1 MHLEKKMIKAYAA
14 MKKGSD
20 LELFEYEPE
29 DLKSNQVN
37 IQVESCGICHSD
49 ISAIDGSWGKSMYP
63 MVAGHEVIGKII
75 GIGADVSLHKIG
87 DRVGLG
93 WHSGYCHNCEHCD
106 AGDHN
111 FCSATKKTV
120 FSQYGGFAEQVTA
133 DEVSVITIPNGLN
146 HQDAGPLLC
155 GGITVFTP
163 IVEFNINKNHK
174 VGIIGIGGLGH
185 LALKFY
191 KALGCHVTAFTNSE
205 DKEDLIIKLG
215 ADEII
220 SSTDK
225 SRIKPL
231 GAKFDLI
238 ISTVNVKLDW
248 NLFLSIIKPR
258 GRLHF
263 VGAVLAPIETS
274 VFSLMSGRKSIS
286 GSPVGSPVNIKKMLD
301 FCSEHKI
308 SPIVEY
314 FKFGQIN
321 DALTKVRNNKVR
333 FRAVLTW

>member
-1 MHLEKKMIKAYAA
+1 MIKAYAA
-14 MKKGSD
+14 MSKGSS
-20 LELFEYEPE
+20 LELYEYEAEP
-29 DLKSNQVN
+29 LKPNEVS
-37 IQVESCGICHSD
+37 IKVESCGICHSD
-49 ISAIDGSWGKSMYP
+49 ISAIDGSWGISKYP
-63 MVAGHEVIGKII
+63 MVAGHEVIGEII
-75 GIGADVSLHKIG
+75 GTGSDVSLHKIG

-93 WHSGYCHNCEHCD
+93 WHSGYCNNCVQCD

-111 FCSATKKTV
+111 FCSSTKKTV
-120 FSQYGGFAEQVTA
+120 FSQHGGFAEQVTA
-133 DEVSVITIPNGLN
+133 DQVSVISIPTGVK
-146 HQDAGPLLC
+146 HEDAGPLLC

-191 KALGCHVTAFTNSE
+191 KALGCHVTAFTNSN
-205 DKEDLIIKLG
+205 DKDNLLKSLG
-215 ADEII
+215 ADEIV

-225 SRIKPL
+225 SKIKNL
-231 GAKFDLI
+231 GGQFDLI

-248 NLFLSIIKPR
+248 NLFLSTIKPR

-286 GSPVGSPVNIKKMLD
+286 GSPVGSPNNIRKMLD
-301 FCSEHKI
+301 FCAQHNI
-308 SPIVEY
+308 SPMTEH
-314 FKFGQIN
+314 FKFSEIN
-321 DALTKVRNNKVR
+321 SAIEKLRNNRIR
-333 FRAVLTW
+333 FRAVLSW

>member
-1 MHLEKKMIKAYAA
+1 MIKAYAA
-14 MKKGSD
+14 MSKGSS
-20 LELFEYEPE
+20 LELYEYEAEP
-29 DLKSNQVN
+29 LKPNEVN
-37 IQVESCGICHSD
+37 IKVESCGICHSD
-49 ISAIDGSWGKSMYP
+49 ISAIDGSWGISKYP
-63 MVAGHEVIGKII
+63 MVAGHEVIGEII
-75 GIGADVSLHKIG
+75 GTGSDVSLHKIG

-93 WHSGYCHNCEHCD
+93 WHSGYCNNCEQCD

-111 FCSATKKTV
+111 FCSSTKKTV
-120 FSQYGGFAEQVTA
+120 FSQHGGFAEQVTA
-133 DEVSVITIPNGLN
+133 DQVSVISIPTGVK
-146 HQDAGPLLC
+146 HEDAGPLLC

-191 KALGCHVTAFTNSE
+191 KALGCHVTAFTNSN
-205 DKEDLIIKLG
+205 DKDNLLKSLG
-215 ADEII
+215 ADEIV

-225 SRIKPL
+225 SKIKNL
-231 GAKFDLI
+231 GGQFDLI

-248 NLFLSIIKPR
+248 NLFLSTIKPR

-286 GSPVGSPVNIKKMLD
+286 GSPVGSPNNIRKMLD
-301 FCSEHKI
+301 FCVQHNI
-308 SPIVEY
+308 SPMTEH
-314 FKFGQIN
+314 FKFSEIN
-321 DALTKVRNNKVR
+321 SAIEKLRNNRIR
-333 FRAVLTW
+333 FRAVLSW

>member
-1 MHLEKKMIKAYAA
+1 MIKAYAA
-14 MKKGSD
+14 MSKGND

-29 DLKSNQVN
+29 DLMSNQVN
-37 IQVESCGICHSD
+37 IKVESCGICHSD
-49 ISAIDGSWGKSMYP
+49 ISAIDGSWGISKYP
-63 MVAGHEVIGKII
+63 MVAGHEVIGEII
-75 GIGADVSLHKIG
+75 GVGSDVSLHKIG

-106 AGDHN
+106 AEDHN

-120 FSQYGGFAEQVTA
+120 FSQHGGFAEQVTA
-133 DEVSVITIPNGLN
+133 DEVSVIAIPNGLN

-163 IVEFNINKNHK
+163 MVEFNINKNHK

-191 KALGCHVTAFTNSE
+191 KALGCHVTVFTSSD
-205 DKEDLIIKLG
+205 DKDDLLNELG

-220 SSTDK
+220 SSTDN

-248 NLFLSIIKPR
+248 NLFLSVIKPR

-274 VFSLMSGRKSIS
+274 VFSLMGGRKSIS

-301 FCSEHKI
+301 FCLKHKI
-308 SPIVEY
+308 SPMVEH
-314 FKFGQIN
+314 FKFDQIN
-321 DALTKVRNNKVR
+321 DAITKVRHNKVR

>member
-1 MHLEKKMIKAYAA
+1 MIKAYAA
-14 MKKGSD
+14 MSKGSS
-20 LELFEYEPE
+20 LELYEYEAEP
-29 DLKSNQVN
+29 LKPNEVR
-37 IQVESCGICHSD
+37 IKVESCGICHSD
-49 ISAIDGSWGKSMYP
+49 ISAIDGSWGISKYP
-63 MVAGHEVIGKII
+63 MVAGHEVIGEII
-75 GIGADVSLHKIG
+75 GTGSNVSLHKIG

-93 WHSGYCHNCEHCD
+93 WHSGYCNDCVQCD

-111 FCSATKKTV
+111 FCSSTKKTV
-120 FSQYGGFAEQVTA
+120 FSQHGGFAEQVTA
-133 DEVSVITIPNGLN
+133 DQVSVISIPTGVK
-146 HQDAGPLLC
+146 HEDAGPLLC

-191 KALGCHVTAFTNSE
+191 KALGCHVTAFTNSN
-205 DKEDLIIKLG
+205 DKDNLLESLG
-215 ADEII
+215 ADVIV

-225 SRIKPL
+225 SKIKNL
-231 GAKFDLI
+231 VGQFDLI

-248 NLFLSIIKPR
+248 NLFLSTIKPR

-286 GSPVGSPVNIKKMLD
+286 GSPVGSPNNIRKMLD
-301 FCSEHKI
+301 FCAQHNI
-308 SPIVEY
+308 SPMTDH
-314 FKFGQIN
+314 FKFSEIN
-321 DALTKVRNNKVR
+321 SAIEKLRNNRIR
-333 FRAVLTW
+333 FRAVLSW

>member
-1 MHLEKKMIKAYAA
+1 MIKAYAA
-14 MKKGSD
+14 MSKGSS
-20 LELFEYEPE
+20 LELYEYEAEP
-29 DLKSNQVN
+29 LKPNEVN
-37 IQVESCGICHSD
+37 IKVESCGICHSD
-49 ISAIDGSWGKSMYP
+49 ISAIDGSWGISKYP
-63 MVAGHEVIGKII
+63 MVAGHEVIGEII
-75 GIGADVSLHKIG
+75 GTGSDVSLHKIG

-93 WHSGYCHNCEHCD
+93 WHSGYCNDCVQCD

-111 FCSATKKTV
+111 FCSSTKKTV
-120 FSQYGGFAEQVTA
+120 FSQHGGFAEQVTA
-133 DEVSVITIPNGLN
+133 DQVSVISIPTGVK
-146 HQDAGPLLC
+146 HDDAGPLLC

-191 KALGCHVTAFTNSE
+191 KALGCHVTAFTNSN
-205 DKEDLIIKLG
+205 DKDNLLKSLG
-215 ADEII
+215 ADEIV

-225 SRIKPL
+225 SKIKNL
-231 GAKFDLI
+231 GGQFDLI

-248 NLFLSIIKPR
+248 NLFLSTIKPR

-286 GSPVGSPVNIKKMLD
+286 GSPVGSPNNIRKMLD
-301 FCSEHKI
+301 FCAQHNI
-308 SPIVEY
+308 SPMTEH
-314 FKFGQIN
+314 FKFSEIN
-321 DALTKVRNNKVR
+321 SAIEKLRNNRIR
-333 FRAVLTW
+333 FRAVLSW

>member
-1 MHLEKKMIKAYAA
+1 MIKAYAA
-14 MKKGSD
+14 MTAGSE
-20 LELFEYEPE
+20 LEIFEYEAQA
-29 DLKSNQVN
+29 LNSKQVN
-37 IQVESCGICHSD
+37 IKVESCGICHSD
-49 ISAIDGSWGKSMYP
+49 ICAIDGSWGISKYP

-75 GIGADVSLHKIG
+75 GVGSDVSLHKIG

-93 WHSGYCHNCEHCD
+93 WHSGYCHECEHCH

-111 FCSATKKTV
+111 FCSTTKKTV
-120 FSQYGGFAEQVTA
+120 FSQHGGFAEEVTA
-133 DEVSVITIPNGLN
+133 DEVSVITIPKGVK
-146 HQDAGPLLC
+146 HEDAGPLLC

-191 KALGCHVTAFTNSE
+191 KALGCHVTAFTNSD
-205 DKEDLIIKLG
+205 DKGDLLKSLG

-225 SRIKPL
+225 SQIKVL
-231 GAKFDLI
+231 GPKFDLI

-286 GSPVGSPVNIKKMLD
+286 GSPVGSPTNIKKMLD
-301 FCSEHKI
+301 FCSEHRI
-308 SPIVEY
+308 SPMVEY
-314 FKFGQIN
+314 FKFDQIN
-321 DALTKVRNNKVR
+321 DAIKKLRNNEVR

>member
-1 MHLEKKMIKAYAA
+1 MIKAYAA
-14 MKKGSD
+14 MSKGSS
-20 LELFEYEPE
+20 LELYEYEAEP
-29 DLKSNQVN
+29 LKPNEVN
-37 IQVESCGICHSD
+37 IKVESCGICHSD
-49 ISAIDGSWGKSMYP
+49 ISAIDGSWGISKYP
-63 MVAGHEVIGKII
+63 MVAGHEVIGEII
-75 GIGADVSLHKIG
+75 GTGSDVSLHKIG

-93 WHSGYCHNCEHCD
+93 WHSGYCNNCVQCD

-111 FCSATKKTV
+111 FCSSTKKTV
-120 FSQYGGFAEQVTA
+120 FSQHGGFAEQVTA
-133 DEVSVITIPNGLN
+133 DQVSVISIPTGVK
-146 HQDAGPLLC
+146 HEDAGPLLC

-191 KALGCHVTAFTNSE
+191 KALGCHVTAFTNSN
-205 DKEDLIIKLG
+205 DKDNLLESLG
-215 ADEII
+215 ADVIV

-225 SRIKPL
+225 SKIKNL
-231 GAKFDLI
+231 VGQFDLI

-248 NLFLSIIKPR
+248 NLFLSTIKPR

-286 GSPVGSPVNIKKMLD
+286 GSPVGSPNNIRKMLD
-301 FCSEHKI
+301 FCAQHNI
-308 SPIVEY
+308 SPMTEH
-314 FKFGQIN
+314 FKFSEIN
-321 DALTKVRNNKVR
+321 SAIEKLRNNRIR
-333 FRAVLTW
+333 FRAVLSW

>member
-1 MHLEKKMIKAYAA
+1 MIKAYAA
-14 MKKGSD
+14 MSKGSS
-20 LELFEYEPE
+20 LELYEYEAEP
-29 DLKSNQVN
+29 LKPNEVN
-37 IQVESCGICHSD
+37 IKVESCGICHSD
-49 ISAIDGSWGKSMYP
+49 ISAIDGSWGISKYP
-63 MVAGHEVIGKII
+63 MVAGHEVIGEII
-75 GIGADVSLHKIG
+75 GTGSDVSLHKIG

-93 WHSGYCHNCEHCD
+93 WHSGYCNDCVQCD

-111 FCSATKKTV
+111 FCSSTKKTV
-120 FSQYGGFAEQVTA
+120 FSQHGGFAEQVTA
-133 DEVSVITIPNGLN
+133 DQVSVIPIPTGLK
-146 HQDAGPLLC
+146 HEDAGPLLC

-191 KALGCHVTAFTNSE
+191 KALGCHVTAFTNSD
-205 DKEDLIIKLG
+205 DKDNLLKSLG
-215 ADEII
+215 ADEIV

-225 SRIKPL
+225 SKIKNL
-231 GAKFDLI
+231 VGQFDLI

-248 NLFLSIIKPR
+248 NLFLSTIKPR

-286 GSPVGSPVNIKKMLD
+286 GSPVGSPNNIRKMLD
-301 FCSEHKI
+301 FCAQHNI
-308 SPIVEY
+308 SPMTEH
-314 FKFGQIN
+314 FKFSEIN
-321 DALTKVRNNKVR
+321 SAIEKLRNNRIR
-333 FRAVLTW
+333 FRAVLSW

>member
-1 MHLEKKMIKAYAA
+1 MIKAYAA
-14 MKKGSD
+14 MSKGSS
-20 LELFEYEPE
+20 LELYEYEAEP
-29 DLKSNQVN
+29 LKPNEVN
-37 IQVESCGICHSD
+37 IKVESCGICHSD
-49 ISAIDGSWGKSMYP
+49 ISAIDGSWGISKYP
-63 MVAGHEVIGKII
+63 MVAGHEVIGEII
-75 GIGADVSLHKIG
+75 GTGSDVSLHKIG

-93 WHSGYCHNCEHCD
+93 WHSGYCNDCVQCD

-111 FCSATKKTV
+111 FCSSTKKTV
-120 FSQYGGFAEQVTA
+120 FSQHGGFAEQVTA
-133 DEVSVITIPNGLN
+133 DQVSVISIPTGVK
-146 HQDAGPLLC
+146 HEDAGPLLC

-191 KALGCHVTAFTNSE
+191 KALGCHVTAFTNSN
-205 DKEDLIIKLG
+205 DKDNLLKSLG
-215 ADEII
+215 ADEIV

-225 SRIKPL
+225 SKIKNL
-231 GAKFDLI
+231 VGQFDLI

-248 NLFLSIIKPR
+248 NLFLSTIKPR

-286 GSPVGSPVNIKKMLD
+286 GSPVGSPNNIRKMLD
-301 FCSEHKI
+301 FCAQHNI
-308 SPIVEY
+308 SPMTEH
-314 FKFGQIN
+314 FKFSEIN
-321 DALTKVRNNKVR
+321 SAIEKLRNNRIR
-333 FRAVLTW
+333 FRAVLSW

>member
-1 MHLEKKMIKAYAA
+1 MIKSYAA
-14 MKKGSD
+14 MSKGGS
-20 LELFEYEPE
+20 LELYEYEAAP
-29 DLKSNQVN
+29 LHSNEVN
-37 IQVESCGICHSD
+37 IKVESCGICHSD
-49 ISAIDGSWGKSMYP
+49 ISAIDGSWGKSKYP

-75 GIGADVSLHKIG
+75 GIGSDASLHKIG

-93 WHSGYCHNCEHCD
+93 WHSGYCNDCEQCD

-111 FCSATKKTV
+111 FCSTTKKTV
-120 FSQYGGFAEQVTA
+120 FSQHGGFAEEVTA
-133 DEVSVITIPNGLN
+133 DEVSVIPIPDGLN

-205 DKEDLIIKLG
+205 DKGDLLKTLG

-225 SRIKPL
+225 SQITLL
-231 GAKFDLI
+231 GPSFDLI

-274 VFSLMSGRKSIS
+274 VFSLMGGRKSIS
-286 GSPVGSPVNIKKMLD
+286 GSPVGSPINIKKMLD
-301 FCSEHKI
+301 FCSEHQI
-308 SPIVEY
+308 TPMVDH
-314 FKFGQIN
+314 FKFDKIN
-321 DALTKVRNNKVR
+321 DAIKKLRDNKVR

>member
-1 MHLEKKMIKAYAA
+1 MIKAYAA
-14 MKKGSD
+14 MSKGSS
-20 LELFEYEPE
+20 LELYEYEAEP
-29 DLKSNQVN
+29 LKPNEVT
-37 IQVESCGICHSD
+37 IKVESCGICHSD
-49 ISAIDGSWGKSMYP
+49 ISAIDGSWGISKYP
-63 MVAGHEVIGKII
+63 MVAGHEVIGEII
-75 GIGADVSLHKIG
+75 GIGSDVSLHKIG

-93 WHSGYCHNCEHCD
+93 WHSGYCNDCVHCD

-111 FCSATKKTV
+111 FCSSTKKTV
-120 FSQYGGFAEQVTA
+120 FSQHGGFAEQVTA
-133 DEVSVITIPNGLN
+133 DQVSVISIPTGLN
-146 HQDAGPLLC
+146 HEDAGPLLC

-191 KALGCHVTAFTNSE
+191 KALGCHVTAFTNSD
-205 DKEDLIIKLG
+205 DKNNLLKSLG
-215 ADEII
+215 ADEIV

-225 SRIKPL
+225 FKIKNL
-231 GAKFDLI
+231 GAQFDLI

-248 NLFLSIIKPR
+248 NLFLSTIKPR

-286 GSPVGSPVNIKKMLD
+286 GSPVGSPNNIRKMLD
-301 FCSEHKI
+301 FCAQHNILPMTEH
-308 SPIVEY
+308 
-314 FKFGQIN
+314 FKFSEIN
-321 DALTKVRNNKVR
+321 SAIEKLRNNRIR
-333 FRAVLTW
+333 FRAVLSW

>member
-1 MHLEKKMIKAYAA
+1 MIKAYAA
-14 MKKGSD
+14 MSKGSS
-20 LELFEYEPE
+20 LELYEYEAEP
-29 DLKSNQVN
+29 LKPNEVN
-37 IQVESCGICHSD
+37 IKVESCGICHSD
-49 ISAIDGSWGKSMYP
+49 ISAIDGSWGISKYP
-63 MVAGHEVIGKII
+63 MVAGHEVIGEII
-75 GIGADVSLHKIG
+75 GTGSDVSLHKIG

-93 WHSGYCHNCEHCD
+93 WHSGYCNDCVQCD

-111 FCSATKKTV
+111 FCSSTKKTV
-120 FSQYGGFAEQVTA
+120 FSQHGGFAEQVTA
-133 DEVSVITIPNGLN
+133 DQVSVISIPTGVK
-146 HQDAGPLLC
+146 HEDAGPLLC

-191 KALGCHVTAFTNSE
+191 KALGCHVTAFTNSD
-205 DKEDLIIKLG
+205 DKDNLLKSLG
-215 ADEII
+215 ADKIV

-225 SRIKPL
+225 SKIKNL
-231 GAKFDLI
+231 GGQFDLI

-248 NLFLSIIKPR
+248 NLFLSTIKPR

-286 GSPVGSPVNIKKMLD
+286 GSPFGSPNNIRKMLD
-301 FCSEHKI
+301 FCAQHNI
-308 SPIVEY
+308 SPMTEH
-314 FKFGQIN
+314 FKFSEIN
-321 DALTKVRNNKVR
+321 SAIEKLRNNRIR
-333 FRAVLTW
+333 FRAVLSW

>member
-1 MHLEKKMIKAYAA
+1 MVKSYAA
-14 MKKGSD
+14 MSKGSP
-20 LELFEYEPE
+20 LELYEYEAAP
-29 DLKSNQVN
+29 LKANEVN
-37 IQVESCGICHSD
+37 IKVATCGICHSD
-49 ISAIDGSWGKSMYP
+49 ISAIDGSWGKSKYP
-63 MVAGHEVIGKII
+63 MVAGHEVIGEII
-75 GIGADVSLHKIG
+75 GIGSDVSLHKIG

-93 WHSGYCHNCEHCD
+93 WHSGYCNDCVQCD

-111 FCSATKKTV
+111 FCNSTKKTV
-120 FSQYGGFAEQVTA
+120 FSQHGGFAEQVTA
-133 DEVSVITIPNGLN
+133 DQVSVISIPIGVN
-146 HQDAGPLLC
+146 HEDAGPLLC

-174 VGIIGIGGLGH
+174 IGVIGIGGLGH

-191 KALGCHVTAFTNSE
+191 KALGCHVTAFTNSN
-205 DKEDLIIKLG
+205 DKDNVLKSLG

-225 SRIKPL
+225 SKIKNL
-231 GAKFDLI
+231 GGQFDLI

-248 NLFLSIIKPR
+248 NLFLSTIKPR

-286 GSPVGSPVNIKKMLD
+286 GSPVGSPNNIRKMLD
-301 FCSEHKI
+301 FCAQHNI
-308 SPIVEY
+308 SPMTEH
-314 FKFGQIN
+314 FKFSEIN
-321 DALTKVRNNKVR
+321 SAIEKLRNNRIR
-333 FRAVLTW
+333 FRAVLSW

>member
-1 MHLEKKMIKAYAA
+1 MIKAYAA
-14 MKKGSD
+14 MSKGSS
-20 LELFEYEPE
+20 LELYEYEAEP
-29 DLKSNQVN
+29 LKPNEVN
-37 IQVESCGICHSD
+37 IKVESCGICHSD
-49 ISAIDGSWGKSMYP
+49 ISAIDGSWGISKYP
-63 MVAGHEVIGKII
+63 MVAGHEVIGEII
-75 GIGADVSLHKIG
+75 GIGSDVSLHKIG

-93 WHSGYCHNCEHCD
+93 WHSGYCNDCVQCD

-111 FCSATKKTV
+111 FCSSTKKTV
-120 FSQYGGFAEQVTA
+120 FSQHGGFAEQVTA
-133 DEVSVITIPNGLN
+133 DQVSVISIPTGVK
-146 HQDAGPLLC
+146 HDDAGPLLC

-191 KALGCHVTAFTNSE
+191 KALGCHVTAFTNSN
-205 DKEDLIIKLG
+205 DKDNLLKSLG
-215 ADEII
+215 ADEIV

-225 SRIKPL
+225 SKIKNL
-231 GAKFDLI
+231 GGQFDLI

-248 NLFLSIIKPR
+248 NLFLSTIKPR

-286 GSPVGSPVNIKKMLD
+286 GSPVGSPNNIRKMLD
-301 FCSEHKI
+301 FCAQHNI
-308 SPIVEY
+308 SPMTEH
-314 FKFGQIN
+314 FKFSEIN
-321 DALTKVRNNKVR
+321 SAIEKLRNNRIR
-333 FRAVLTW
+333 FRAVLSW